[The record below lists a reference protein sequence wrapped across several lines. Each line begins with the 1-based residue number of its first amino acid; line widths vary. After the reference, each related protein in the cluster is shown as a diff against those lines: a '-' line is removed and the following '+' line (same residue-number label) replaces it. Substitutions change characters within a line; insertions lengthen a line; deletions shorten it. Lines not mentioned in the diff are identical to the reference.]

1 MLLLWERSSM
11 QYVVMQYNVGYS
23 RLFSKERIGIQKEK
37 EKSVL
42 LEESKIIDNMTNQI
56 NDENDILI
64 LLQEKNNVGKVS
76 MELNINQNM

>member
-1 MLLLWERSSM
+1 
-11 QYVVMQYNVGYS
+11 
-23 RLFSKERIGIQKEK
+23 
-37 EKSVL
+37 
-42 LEESKIIDNMTNQI
+42 MTNQI